1 MRFAR
6 HAKIFRGPLDAAP
19 MAGVLLLLMM
29 FMLLSSLVY
38 TPGVLVDLGKGSQTI
53 AVTRSNTVAF
63 AGKTYMRGELDQ
75 LRNDLK
81 TWPRTANFS
90 VVPESGADPDL
101 ARQVSNSFQITL
113 PVGKNLTGTDNAKVV
128 VAVNFRGQCIYENR
142 LVEDAE
148 LEKELAGHA
157 KAAARDG
164 KSLTLILM
172 SDKAAELQVLTR
184 LFELAKK
191 AGIAEVELA
200 QRPPTFGSSQ

>member
-1 MRFAR
+1 MRFVR

-19 MAGVLLLLMM
+19 VAGVLLLLMM

-38 TPGVLVDLGKGSQTI
+38 TPGVLVDLGHGTQTI
-53 AVTRSNTVAF
+53 FVTRSNTVAF
-63 AGKTYMRGELDQ
+63 AGKTYMPGELDQ
-75 LRNDLK
+75 LRDDLK
-81 TWPRTANFS
+81 TWPRSAHFS
-90 VVPESGADPDL
+90 VAPEAGANPDL
-101 ARQVSNSFQITL
+101 ARQVSNTFQITI
-113 PVGKNLTGTDNAKVV
+113 PIGKNLTGTDNAKVV

-142 LVEDAE
+142 LVGDAE
-148 LEKELAGHA
+148 LEKELAGRA

-184 LFELAKK
+184 LFELAQE